1 MNTLKALAAIV
12 FRFLKDTVKIRSVER
27 EDLRKVIKEN
37 ANRHELFDSLFKK
50 FSDADRDQF
59 KTRYLAS
66 VEESKLPSARVH
78 ETYFKGLKGE
88 SISLERKGFLKS
100 LLKANKDMADILNE
114 IYKKLDT
121 LMTEERVT
129 IGNARMSHIAILGIL
144 RQSDTL
150 ASWSMYLWS
159 QLIKLG
165 MNKMADI
172 PKYRVDFLLNNVQD
186 VIKTVNH
193 VCNKTGPYSF
203 IREAEQLKR
212 KESDLVLGATNTG
225 TTFLD
230 LMTPGAFSVG
240 FLDNIASA
248 LSALNVFRWG
258 GEKWDDWMYERH
270 QRDKETLQWMKMHVD
285 LLRMDMMDIDQNDP
299 RYQQMLKIIA
309 AYDVKIS
316 EYDKKVKEYEEGE

>member
-12 FRFLKDTVKIRSVER
+12 FRYLKETVKIRSVEK

-37 ANRHELFDSLFKK
+37 AKRHELFDALFKK
-50 FSDADRDQF
+50 FTDTDRDRF
-59 KTRYLAS
+59 KERYLAAATS
-66 VEESKLPSARVH
+66 STLPSARVH

-88 SISLERKGFLKS
+88 AINLERKGFLKS
-100 LLKANKDMADILNE
+100 LLKANKDMGDILTE
-114 IYKKLDT
+114 IDKKLDT

-129 IGNARMSHIAILGIL
+129 IGNARMSHVAILGIL
-144 RQSDTL
+144 RQSDIL

-165 MNKMADI
+165 VNKMADI

-186 VIKTVNH
+186 VVKTVNH
-193 VCNKTGPYSF
+193 ICAKTGPYAF

-225 TTFLD
+225 VNFLD

-240 FLDNIASA
+240 FLDNIATA

-270 QRDKETLQWMKMHVD
+270 QRDREILQWMEQHVA
-285 LLRMDMMDIDQNDP
+285 LLRMDMMDIDQHDP
-299 RYQQMLKIIA
+299 KYQQMLKIIS

-316 EYDKKVKEYEEGE
+316 EYDKKIKEYEEGE